1 MTFLLTLLGF
11 VGVIFLMAIG
21 VIFSRKP
28 IKGSC
33 GGLAHLDIER
43 ECNCKDVCEGPSRKR
58 YQITEP
64 SHQYSLRASR

>member
-11 VGVIFLMAIG
+11 VGIVALMAIG

-33 GGLAHLDIER
+33 GGLAQLDI
-43 ECNCKDVCEGPSRKR
+43 
-58 YQITEP
+58 
-64 SHQYSLRASR
+64 

>member
-1 MTFLLTLLGF
+1 MIFLLTLMAF
-11 VGVIFLMAIG
+11 VGVVALMATG

-33 GGLAHLDIER
+33 GGLAQLNIER
-43 ECNCKDVCEGPSRKR
+43 ECNCKDVCEGQSRKL

-64 SHQYSLRASR
+64 SH

>member
-11 VGVIFLMAIG
+11 VGIVFLMAIG

-33 GGLAHLDIER
+33 GGLAQLDIER
-43 ECNCKDVCEGPSRKR
+43 ECNCKDVCEEHSRTL

-64 SHQYSLRASR
+64 SR

>member
-1 MTFLLTLLGF
+1 MTFLLTLLSF
-11 VGVIFLMAIG
+11 VGIVFLMAIG

-33 GGLAHLDIER
+33 GGLAQLDIER
-43 ECNCKDVCEGPSRKR
+43 ECNCKDVCEEHSRTL

-64 SHQYSLRASR
+64 SS

>member
-11 VGVIFLMAIG
+11 VGVVTLMAIG

-33 GGLAHLDIER
+33 GGLVQLDIE
-43 ECNCKDVCEGPSRKR
+43 PS
-58 YQITEP
+58 
-64 SHQYSLRASR
+64 SLVSN

>member
-1 MTFLLTLLGF
+1 
-11 VGVIFLMAIG
+11 MAIG

-33 GGLAHLDIER
+33 GGLAQLDIER
-43 ECNCKDVCEGPSRKR
+43 ECNCKDVCEGQSRKL

-64 SHQYSLRASR
+64 SS

>member
-11 VGVIFLMAIG
+11 FAIVALMAIG

-33 GGLAHLDIER
+33 GGLAQLDIER
-43 ECNCKDVCEGPSRKR
+43 ECNCKDVCERQSRKL
-58 YQITEP
+58 YQISEP
-64 SHQYSLRASR
+64 SS

>member
-11 VGVIFLMAIG
+11 VGIVFLMAIG

-33 GGLAHLDIER
+33 GGLAQLDIER
-43 ECNCKDVCEGPSRKR
+43 ECNCKDVCEEHSRTL

-64 SHQYSLRASR
+64 SH

>member
-1 MTFLLTLLGF
+1 MTFLLTLVAF
-11 VGVIFLMAIG
+11 VGVVALMAIG

-33 GGLAHLDIER
+33 GGLSQLDIER
-43 ECNCKDVCEGPSRKR
+43 ECNCKDVCAGQSRKL

-64 SHQYSLRASR
+64 SN

>member
-11 VGVIFLMAIG
+11 VGIVGIVALMAIG

-33 GGLAHLDIER
+33 GGLAQLDIER
-43 ECNCKDVCEGPSRKR
+43 ECNCKDVCEGQSRKL
-58 YQITEP
+58 YQISEP
-64 SHQYSLRASR
+64 SS

>member
-33 GGLAHLDIER
+33 GGLAQLDIER
-43 ECNCKDVCEGPSRKR
+43 ECNCKDVCEGPSRKL

-64 SHQYSLRASR
+64 SH

>member
-1 MTFLLTLLGF
+1 MTFLLTLVAF
-11 VGVIFLMAIG
+11 VGVVALMAIG

-33 GGLAHLDIER
+33 GVLAQLDIER
-43 ECNCKDVCEGPSRKR
+43 ECNCKDVCEGQGRKL

-64 SHQYSLRASR
+64 SH

>member
-11 VGVIFLMAIG
+11 VGIVFLMAIG

-33 GGLAHLDIER
+33 GGLSNVGVDKA
-43 ECNCKDVCEGPSRKR
+43 CNCEETCDEHTL
-58 YQITEP
+58 YQISEP
-64 SHQYSLRASR
+64 GESGK